1 MFEQGLIDTWMNAM
15 LVNSSNCN
23 SLKKVVS
30 SYSKPIVRLSFY
42 QIGIF
47 FLIVTFGL
55 LLSVVGFIAEIIATK
70 YRVQTKARI
79 LAWVK

>member
-1 MFEQGLIDTWMNAM
+1 M

-23 SLKKVVS
+23 SLRKVVI
-30 SYSKPIVRLSFY
+30 SYSKPTVRLSFY

-55 LLSVVGFIAEIIATK
+55 LISVVGFIAEIIAYKMKSFKT
-70 YRVQTKARI
+70 RG
-79 LAWVK
+79 

>member
-1 MFEQGLIDTWMNAM
+1 MMKEQGLIDRWIDAM

-23 SLKKVVS
+23 KLKKVVS
-30 SYSKPIVRLSFY
+30 SYSRPNVRLSFY

-55 LLSVVGFIAEIIATK
+55 VISVVGFIAEIIAYKMKSFKT
-70 YRVQTKARI
+70 RG
-79 LAWVK
+79 

>member
-30 SYSKPIVRLSFY
+30 SYSKPVVRLSFY

>member
-1 MFEQGLIDTWMNAM
+1 MREQGLIDRWIDAT

-23 SLKKVVS
+23 TLRKVVS

-47 FLIVTFGL
+47 FLIITIGL
-55 LLSVVGFIAEIIATK
+55 MISVVGFIVEIIAHKIKTSH
-70 YRVQTKARI
+70 
-79 LAWVK
+79 

>member
-1 MFEQGLIDTWMNAM
+1 MKEQGLIDNWINAL

-23 SLKKVVS
+23 SLRKVVS

-55 LLSVVGFIAEIIATK
+55 LISLVGFIAEIIAYK
-70 YRVQTKARI
+70 MKSFKNRG
-79 LAWVK
+79 

>member
-1 MFEQGLIDTWMNAM
+1 M

-70 YRVQTKARI
+70 YRVQAKARI

>member
-70 YRVQTKARI
+70 YRVQTNARI

>member
-1 MFEQGLIDTWMNAM
+1 MNAM

-30 SYSKPIVRLSFY
+30 SYSKPVVRLSFY

>member
-1 MFEQGLIDTWMNAM
+1 M

-30 SYSKPIVRLSFY
+30 SYSKPVVRLSFY

>member
-1 MFEQGLIDTWMNAM
+1 MNAM

>member
-70 YRVQTKARI
+70 YRVQTNTRI